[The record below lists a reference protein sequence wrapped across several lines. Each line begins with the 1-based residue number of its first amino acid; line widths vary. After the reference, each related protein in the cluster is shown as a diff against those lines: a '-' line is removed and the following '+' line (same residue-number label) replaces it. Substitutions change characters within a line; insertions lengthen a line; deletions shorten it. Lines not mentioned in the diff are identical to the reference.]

1 MPFAPFLNHASHA
14 GKWEGFAK
22 DAAIITMG
30 ELPFAPFLNH
40 ASYAGKWEGFAK
52 DAAIITMGEWQFA
65 LTFPYVLNF
74 PYLCRRY
81 AN

>member
-1 MPFAPFLNHASHA
+1 M
-14 GKWEGFAK
+14 
-22 DAAIITMG
+22 AIRPYGIPVACRRG
-30 ELPFAPFLNH
+30 ELPFAPFLDH
-40 ASYAGKWEGFAK
+40 ASHAGKWEGFAK

>member
-1 MPFAPFLNHASHA
+1 MRPFFV
-14 GKWEGFAK
+14 GEGWGHHHHGGRIAK
-22 DAAIITMG
+22 DG
-30 ELPFAPFLNH
+30 
-40 ASYAGKWEGFAK
+40 
-52 DAAIITMGEWQFA
+52 AIITMGEWQFA

>member
-1 MPFAPFLNHASHA
+1 MM
-14 GKWEGFAK
+14 K

-30 ELPFAPFLNH
+30 EC
-40 ASYAGKWEGFAK
+40 
-52 DAAIITMGEWQFA
+52 QFA